1 MAKYSF
7 EFKKKIVEDYL
18 GGKGGRNYLAT
29 KYNVPASSNIKK
41 WVDLYRAHGD
51 EGLLCSR
58 QNEKYT
64 FEYKLHVVE
73 LYLSSEVSYQELAVQ
88 EKINNPAQICKWV
101 NDFRIAGP
109 DALRPKKKG
118 RKKTLN
124 SNNKNTNIKAISD
137 ATSVDTSI
145 DHVKELEDELL
156 KLRIENAYLKELRRL
171 RLEEEALLKKQR
183 ELSTASEETSN

>member
-1 MAKYSF
+1 MEKYSF
-7 EFKKKIVEDYL
+7 EIKKKIVEVYL

-29 KYNVPASSNIKK
+29 EYNVPASSNIKK

-73 LYLSSEVSYQELAVQ
+73 FYLTSEVSYQELAVQ
-88 EKINNPAQICKWV
+88 EKINNPAQICIWV
-101 NDFRIAGP
+101 NDLRITGP

-137 ATSVDTSI
+137 ARSC
-145 DHVKELEDELL
+145 K
-156 KLRIENAYLKELRRL
+156 RP
-171 RLEEEALLKKQR
+171 
-183 ELSTASEETSN
+183 